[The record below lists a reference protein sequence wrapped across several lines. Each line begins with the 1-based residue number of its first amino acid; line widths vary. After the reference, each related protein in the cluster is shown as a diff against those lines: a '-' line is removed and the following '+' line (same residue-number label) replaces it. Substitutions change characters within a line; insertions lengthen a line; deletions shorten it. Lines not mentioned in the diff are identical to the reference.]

1 MGIGDYLAGPMSIA
15 TAIECIQ
22 GFHKYLNPYLKIALY
37 CGTIF
42 AMASYVSTAAG
53 DEERIIDAGAE
64 W

>member
-1 MGIGDYLAGPMSIA
+1 MSIA

-22 GFHKYLNPYLKIALY
+22 GFHKYLNQYLKIALY